1 MFSWVLFEVAN
12 CRCLWTTSMETY
24 LASTFGKLFRIS
36 FCWAVRQAN
45 ISSALESQATNAWG
59 CVKSGLY
66 CWFTAHAGGSIWS
79 TKGQGPKV
87 NRPDQWTSLGYR
99 MYSSPILG
107 LMYVLR
113 AFKNTDWLWW
123 GLDREREKQ
132 KSAETGR
139 IIVWLTNWCSYA
151 CKHMHIHRVDLE
163 EGWQYTT
170 PPACFKALFI
180 QCVHRWHVASQC
192 AHR

>member
-12 CRCLWTTSMETY
+12 WGCLWTTSTETY

-45 ISSALESQATNAWG
+45 ISSALESQGTNAWG

-66 CWFTAHAGGSIWS
+66 RWFTAHAGGSIWS

-107 LMYVLR
+107 LMYGAVC
-113 AFKNTDWLWW
+113 AQGIYKYWLAMVRT
-123 GLDREREKQ
+123 GQKGGEAEKC
-132 KSAETGR
+132 
-139 IIVWLTNWCSYA
+139 WNWENHC
-151 CKHMHIHRVDLE
+151 M
-163 EGWQYTT
+163 
-170 PPACFKALFI
+170 
-180 QCVHRWHVASQC
+180 
-192 AHR
+192 AH